1 MFICY
6 SNPIVYISMCSKHVF
21 ASIFYVNYRN
31 TAYSSLVCGVPDLL
45 SFGTDAPPGELKTRY
60 MSAPIGIVGSRLGQR
75 RRRWTN
81 IKPAMGECL
90 VFAGLL
96 VG

>member
-6 SNPIVYISMCSKHVF
+6 YNPIVYISMCFKHVF
-21 ASIFYVNYRN
+21 ASIFYVNYCN
-31 TAYSSLVCGVPDLL
+31 TAYSSLVCRVSDLL
-45 SFGTDAPPGELKTRY
+45 LFGTDAPPGELKTRY
-60 MSAPIGIVGSRLGQR
+60 MNAPIVIVGSRMGQR
-75 RRRWTN
+75 RRRRTSN
-81 IKPAMGECL
+81 KSAMGECL